1 MNVIIFGPPGAGK
14 GTQAQNIAK
23 KFNLYQIST
32 GDLLRS
38 EIKKKT
44 SIGKEIESIISVG
57 DFATDEIV
65 NKLLDNIIKN
75 PVYKNRIIFDGYP
88 RNITQAEN
96 LETLLSKS
104 KQSISA
110 VLYLNVSKNIIE
122 KRIIGR
128 ITCEKCNKILN
139 DFFNTKEEIENHECG
154 KDHLKKRKDDNYKTI
169 ATRYDV
175 YMERTKPVLDFY
187 SSLSYFHE
195 IDGSQKIE
203 VITSKIEHILNL

>member
-44 SIGKEIESIISVG
+44 VIGKEIEKIISEG
-57 DFATDEIV
+57 NFATDEIV
-65 NKLLDNIIKN
+65 NKLLDKIIKN

-88 RNITQAEN
+88 RNITQLEN
-96 LETLLSKS
+96 LETLLKKDS
-104 KQSISA
+104 QSIGA
-110 VLYLNVSKNIIE
+110 ILYLNVTKNIIE

-128 ITCEKCNKILN
+128 ITCEKCNKSLN
-139 DFFNTKEEIENHECG
+139 EFFNTKEEIENHECG
-154 KDHLKKRKDDNYKTI
+154 KNYLKKRKDDNYKTI
-169 ATRYDV
+169 TKRYDA
-175 YMERTKPVLDFY
+175 YMER
-187 SSLSYFHE
+187 
-195 IDGSQKIE
+195 
-203 VITSKIEHILNL
+203 

>member
-1 MNVIIFGPPGAGK
+1 MNVIIFGPPGAGI

-23 KFNLYQIST
+23 KFNLYQISA

-44 SIGKEIESIISVG
+44 EIGKEIESIISEG
-57 DFATDEIV
+57 DFATDDIV
-65 NKLLDNIIKN
+65 NKLLNKVITDSA
-75 PVYKNRIIFDGYP
+75 YKNRIIFDGYP
-88 RNITQAEN
+88 RNISQAKN
-96 LETLLSKS
+96 LKTSLSKDS
-104 KQSISA
+104 QSIGA
-110 VLYLNVSKNIIE
+110 VLYLYVSRNIIE

-139 DFFNTKEEIENHECG
+139 EFFNTKEEIENHDCG
-154 KDHLKKRKDDNYKTI
+154 KAYLKKRKDDNYKII
-169 ATRYDV
+169 ATRYDI

-195 IDGSQKIE
+195 IDASQKIE
-203 VITSKIEHILNL
+203 IIASKIEQILNL

>member
-32 GDLLRS
+32 GDILRS

-44 SIGKEIESIISVG
+44 EIGKEIESIISEG
-57 DFATDEIV
+57 KFATDDIV
-65 NKLLDNIIKN
+65 NKLLDKIIKN

-88 RNITQAEN
+88 RNIAQAEN
-96 LETLLSKS
+96 LKTLLSKDS
-104 KQSISA
+104 QLISA
-110 VLYLNVSKNIIE
+110 VIYLNVSKNIIE

-128 ITCEKCNKILN
+128 ITCEKCNKTLN
-139 DFFNTKEEIENHECG
+139 EFSNTKEEIENHECG
-154 KDHLKKRKDDNYKTI
+154 KDHLKKRKDDNYKNI
-169 ATRYDV
+169 AKRYDA

>member
-1 MNVIIFGPPGAGK
+1 VNVIIFGPPGAGK

-38 EIKKKT
+38 EIKKK
-44 SIGKEIESIISVG
+44 SLIGKEIESIISEG

-65 NKLLDNIIKN
+65 NKLLDKIIKN

-96 LETLLSKS
+96 LKTLLSKS

-110 VLYLNVSKNIIE
+110 VLYLNVAKNIVE

-128 ITCEKCNKILN
+128 ITCEKCNKSLN
-139 DFFNTKEEIENHECG
+139 KFFNTKEEIENHECG
-154 KDHLKKRKDDNYKTI
+154 KDHLKTRKDDNYKTMDK
-169 ATRYDV
+169 RYDA
-175 YMERTKPVLDFY
+175 YMERTKPVLNFY
-187 SSLSYFHE
+187 SSISYFHE
-195 IDGSQKIE
+195 IDANQKIE
-203 VITSKIEHILNL
+203 VIASKIEQILNL

>member
-32 GDLLRS
+32 GDILRS

-44 SIGKEIESIISVG
+44 EIGKEIESIISEG
-57 DFATDEIV
+57 KFATDDIV
-65 NKLLDNIIKN
+65 NKLLDKIIKN

-88 RNITQAEN
+88 RNISQAKN
-96 LETLLSKS
+96 LKTSLSKDS
-104 KQSISA
+104 QSIGA
-110 VLYLNVSKNIIE
+110 VLYLYVSRNIIE

-139 DFFNTKEEIENHECG
+139 EFFNTKEEIENHECG

-169 ATRYDV
+169 ATRYDA

-187 SSLSYFHE
+187 SSLSCFHE
-195 IDGSQKIE
+195 IDASQKIE
-203 VITSKIEHILNL
+203 VIASKIEQILNL

>member
-32 GDLLRS
+32 GDLLRN
-38 EIKKKT
+38 EINKKT
-44 SIGKEIESIISVG
+44 VIGKEIESIISEG
-57 DFATDEIV
+57 NFATDEIV
-65 NKLLDNIIKN
+65 NTLLDKIIKN

-88 RNITQAEN
+88 RNITQVEN
-96 LETLLSKS
+96 LETLLKKDS
-104 KQSISA
+104 QSIGA
-110 VLYLNVSKNIIE
+110 ILYLNVPKNIIE

-128 ITCEKCNKILN
+128 IICEKCNKSLN
-139 DFFNTKEEIENHECG
+139 KFFNTKEEIENHKCG
-154 KDHLKKRKDDNYKTI
+154 KRYLKKRKDDNYKTI
-169 ATRYDV
+169 TKRFDD

-195 IDGSQKIE
+195 IDASQKIE

>member
-32 GDLLRS
+32 GDILRS

-44 SIGKEIESIISVG
+44 VIGKEIESIISEG
-57 DFATDEIV
+57 EFATDDIV
-65 NKLLDNIIKN
+65 NKLLDKIIKN

-88 RNITQAEN
+88 RNIAQAEN
-96 LETLLSKS
+96 LKTLLNKDS
-104 KQSISA
+104 QSITA

-128 ITCEKCNKILN
+128 ITCEKCNKTLN
-139 DFFNTKEEIENHECG
+139 EFSNTKEEIENHECG
-154 KDHLKKRKDDNYKTI
+154 KDHLKRRKDDNYKNI
-169 ATRYDV
+169 DKRYDT

-187 SSLSYFHE
+187 SSLNCFYE
-195 IDGSQKIE
+195 IDGSQKIDE
-203 VITSKIEHILNL
+203 ITSNIEQILNL

>member
-14 GTQAQNIAK
+14 GTQAQNIVK
-23 KFNLYQIST
+23 KFNLCQIST

-38 EIKKKT
+38 EINKKT
-44 SIGKEIESIISVG
+44 LIGKEIKNIISDG

-96 LETLLSKS
+96 LEILLSKS

-110 VLYLNVSKNIIE
+110 VLYLNVTKNIIE

-128 ITCEKCNKILN
+128 IICEKCNKSLN
-139 DFFNTKEEIENHECG
+139 KFFNTKEEIENHECG
-154 KDHLKKRKDDNYKTI
+154 KDHLKTRKDDNYKTI
-169 ATRYDV
+169 AKRYDT

-195 IDGSQKIE
+195 IDASQKIE
-203 VITSKIEHILNL
+203 EIASKIEQILNL